1 MPNIFN
7 TVPVKSPNRMRNHL
21 TPVNTMSFNFGGIY
35 PIFCRTVLPGDRWSM
50 AVQSFVRTV
59 PLLSPVM
66 SRNDLKIDAFFVP
79 FRLIWKGAPEWH
91 QMLDDT
97 LRRPMLRIKE
107 SEDSDVQEEI
117 YETYFSESSI
127 NDYLGFASIP
137 LSTLTSVGKH
147 PYDRQVCALPF
158 RAYRFIYDY
167 YFRNKSVEDEI
178 TEILGLEDFYGNND
192 NVLDEDTAFDFL
204 PGKPD
209 SLDPSNTIFRRPW
222 RRDIFT
228 SALPDPQNGSDV
240 LIPQSDI
247 VVDGN
252 IRVKDEQNHVTDLIR
267 DYSSPSSNYARYVTA
282 GGESDYTGG
291 SKLSYSSGI
300 KLDPSGP
307 TIRQLRYASYL
318 EEFEEAQ
325 ARGGSNKGFKEWLRN
340 IWGVRSS
347 DARLDRPEYL
357 GGYRG
362 PIQISEVPQ
371 TSAATESSPQGTL
384 AGKGLSIGGNR
395 LFKKMY
401 FEEPGIIMV
410 LMSIVPKSSY
420 CQGDPREW
428 LYESPFDFPNPFFD
442 NLGEQEV
449 LKAEL
454 NAASPIIASSQSQTF
469 GYNIRNY
476 EMKSY
481 PDEIHGAMR
490 SSLSYWHEGRLF
502 DWDHTPGLNYD
513 FLKVDS
519 SDVSRIFPS
528 SENSDKLIGQF
539 FFDIRQKRNLSL
551 YGLPKFG

>member
-1 MPNIFN
+1 MSNIFN
-7 TVPVKSPNRMRNHL
+7 TVPIKSPNRMRNHL
-21 TPVNTMSFNFGGIY
+21 TPVNTMSFNFGGLY
-35 PIFCRTVLPGDRWSM
+35 PIFCKTVLPGDRWSM

-79 FRLIWKGAPEWH
+79 FRLIWKNAPDWH
-91 QMLDDT
+91 QMIDET
-97 LRRPMLRIKE
+97 LRRPMMYIN
-107 SEDSDVQEEI
+107 SDEEELGSQI
-117 YETYFSESSI
+117 YNQVFGESSL
-127 NDYLGFASIP
+127 NDYFGFASIP
-137 LSTLTSVGKH
+137 SSALTAAGKTI
-147 PYDRQVCALPF
+147 YDRKVCALPW
-158 RAYRFIYDY
+158 RAYRFIYDFY
-167 YFRNKSVEDEI
+167 YRNKSVEMDV
-178 TEILGLEDFYGNND
+178 TEQLSEELVDFDFYGND
-192 NVLDEDTAFDFL
+192 DLVIDKDIFHAMF
-204 PGKPD
+204 PD
-209 SLDPSNTIFRRPW
+209 SDHLYEDEEDLKVFLRPW

-240 LIPQSDI
+240 LIPQPDI
-247 VVDGN
+247 VADGLLKLEGDGN
-252 IRVKDEQNHVTDLIR
+252 ATSIYINHDDELYQGA
-267 DYSSPSSNYARYVTA
+267 SP
-282 GGESDYTGG
+282 YT
-291 SKLSYSSGI
+291 KLPYKSGL
-300 KLDPSGP
+300 KLDPTGP

-340 IWGVRSS
+340 IWGVKSS

-371 TSAATESSPQGTL
+371 TSAATDTSPQGSL
-384 AGKGLSIGGNR
+384 AGKGLSVGGNR
-395 LFKKMY
+395 LFKKMF

-410 LMSIVPKSSY
+410 LMSIVPKTAY

-428 LYESPFDFPNPFFD
+428 LYESPFDFPNPYFD
-442 NLGEQEV
+442 HLGEQEV
-449 LKAEL
+449 KTAEL
-454 NAASPIIASSQSQTF
+454 NAMALYSSAPGLKKTF

-502 DWDHTPGLNYD
+502 AWNNFPGLNAQ
-513 FLKVDS
+513 FLKVAPW
-519 SDVSRIFPS
+519 DVSRIFPS
-528 SENSDKLIGQF
+528 SETSDKLIGEF

>member
-1 MPNIFN
+1 MSNIFN
-7 TVPVKSPNRMRNHL
+7 SVPTKSPNRMRNHL

-35 PIFCRTVLPGDRWSM
+35 PIFCKTVLPGDRWSM
-50 AVQSFVRTV
+50 GVQSFVRTV

-79 FRLIWKGAPEWH
+79 FRLIWKSAEKWH
-91 QMLDDT
+91 GCDDET
-97 LRRPMLRIKE
+97 IRRPMIHAYEGLNTADVYE
-107 SEDSDVQEEI
+107 SLLG
-117 YETYFSESSI
+117 ESSL

-137 LSTLTSVGKH
+137 IVEFGASPHK
-147 PYDRQVCALPF
+147 RKVCALPF

-167 YFRNKSVEDEI
+167 YFRNKAVEKAI
-178 TEILGLEDFYGNND
+178 TEFDDWADFYGDDDIAVDRQMMSEFLTND
-192 NVLDEDTAFDFL
+192 TLKTTILDSVPKVLL
-204 PGKPD
+204 
-209 SLDPSNTIFRRPW
+209 RPW

-240 LIPQSDI
+240 LIPQADI
-247 VVDGN
+247 VEDGKFKLDN
-252 IRVKDEQNHVTDLIR
+252 
-267 DYSSPSSNYARYVTA
+267 PSSSLSVLYEDSDGTLVPY
-282 GGESDYTGG
+282 GGDSQ
-291 SKLSYSSGI
+291 SYKSGL

-340 IWGVRSS
+340 IWGVKSS

-371 TSAATESSPQGTL
+371 TSAATNSSPQGTL
-384 AGKGLSIGGNR
+384 AGKGLSVGGQR
-395 LFKKMY
+395 LFHKMF
-401 FEEPGIIMV
+401 FEEPGIVMV
-410 LMSIVPKSSY
+410 LMSVVPKTAY

-449 LKAEL
+449 KLEEL
-454 NAASPIIASSQSQTF
+454 LAYAAYDSGVTNHTF
-469 GYNIRNY
+469 GYNVRNY

-481 PDEIHGAMR
+481 PDEIHGACR
-490 SSLSYWHEGRLF
+490 SSLSYWHEGRIF
-502 DWDHTPGLNYD
+502 QEDNYPGLNPD
-513 FLKVDS
+513 FLKVHPE
-519 SDVSRIFPS
+519 DVSRIFPS

-539 FFDIRQKRNLSL
+539 YFDIRQKRNLSW